1 MTRPRPQC
9 SGVETCAKTIAP
21 TKTNART
28 QTIAR
33 KTITPQDP
41 RRHAGPHLSP
51 AARIET
57 LSVSATD
64 PNPQPEPPTAASVW
78 LVMMKAHRSLQ
89 ALMERSIASLGIGL
103 SDFMIL
109 EALLHK
115 GAMKISA
122 LGETVHL
129 ANGSMTA
136 AVDRMADRGLV
147 TRLITDP
154 DRRVRTVDLT
164 PCGRALIQQ
173 LYNKHEADI
182 DALMAPL
189 CPTERT
195 ALRTSLKKVGL
206 AAQSALQTS

>member
-1 MTRPRPQC
+1 MQRCGNLCENHRPHENQRSHESHRPQ
-9 SGVETCAKTIAP
+9 SNHRKTIA
-21 TKTNART
+21 AT
-28 QTIAR
+28 QAHTF
-33 KTITPQDP
+33 PP
-41 RRHAGPHLSP
+41 PHASKHYP
-51 AARIET
+51 
-57 LSVSATD
+57 VSATD
-64 PNPQPEPPTAASVW
+64 PNPQTEPPTAASVW

-136 AVDRMADRGLV
+136 AIDRMADRGLV

-173 LYNKHEADI
+173 LYTRHEADI
-182 DALMAPL
+182 DTLMAPL

-206 AAQSALQTS
+206 AAQSALQTP